1 MHASCWVLAVYI
13 LQSSV
18 EEYCRRLSKH
28 ITMFLMYLFPS
39 DNVTLNVGG
48 QSPNCLKQTEYVT

>member
-18 EEYCRRLSKH
+18 EEYGRRLSKH
-28 ITMFLMYLFPS
+28 IRMFLMYLFPS
-39 DNVTLNVGG
+39 D
-48 QSPNCLKQTEYVT
+48 KIM